1 MMNKKLKKATVAVAA
16 LSLAVS
22 GVSTTIFPQNVAIIN
37 ASVDDEV
44 FESGDFRY
52 KVTDNNTK
60 VSILGFT
67 EKTTVAIPTT
77 VNYDDYDFPVAAI
90 EEKAFKGNTAIT
102 SIVFT
107 DKDGNVTNQTN
118 LSKIGKSAFEG
129 CTGLTTVT
137 LAEGVKALGG
147 GTFKACTN
155 LTTVNLPSTITEV
168 VGMVLL

>member
-22 GVSTTIFPQNVAIIN
+22 GVSTTIFPQNVAIVN

-67 EKTTVAIPTT
+67 ESAKEKTTVAIPTT

-107 DKDGNVTNQTN
+107 DKDNQQVYETGAMNKSYNCKSSIYNNRGSRHRYLWEWSFYRMYRVTESNFCRGNNYNPQ
-118 LSKIGKSAFEG
+118 
-129 CTGLTTVT
+129 
-137 LAEGVKALGG
+137 
-147 GTFKACTN
+147 
-155 LTTVNLPSTITEV
+155 
-168 VGMVLL
+168 

>member
-22 GVSTTIFPQNVAIIN
+22 GVPTTIFPQNVAIVN

-67 EKTTVAIPTT
+67 ESAKEKTTVAIPTT
-77 VNYDDYDFPVAAI
+77 VNYDVQ
-90 EEKAFKGNTAIT
+90 T
-102 SIVFT
+102 SGSFQYRPTYNIRPT
-107 DKDGNVTNQTN
+107 YKNN
-118 LSKIGKSAFEG
+118 LSCLQTRME
-129 CTGLTTVT
+129 T
-137 LAEGVKALGG
+137 
-147 GTFKACTN
+147 
-155 LTTVNLPSTITEV
+155 
-168 VGMVLL
+168 